1 MAERMRVRHDTVDY
15 WDDLIR
21 AASRDKTLTDAGLL
35 RLAQR
40 MERVRA
46 GLYGRRLNESKKQ
59 EILDAAVKYLSFG
72 GLTGRASKRGVI
84 TEAARQKSLQTRL
97 AKVGAPW
104 YWNLSSV
111 GLKGKTRD
119 GKFDKKDVN
128 KAYRDGLV
136 AAMKAFAN
144 QWAANGNAAP
154 MHGFF

>member
-1 MAERMRVRHDTVDY
+1 MRIRHNTEAY
-15 WDDLIR
+15 WDELIR
-21 AASRDKTLTDAGLL
+21 NAVRDKTLTDAGLL

-40 MERVRA
+40 MMRIRQ
-46 GLYGRRLNESKKQ
+46 GFYGKRTKDSDRQAIAK
-59 EILDAAVKYLSFG
+59 AAAEYLAFG
-72 GLTGRASKRGVI
+72 GLTGRPSKRGVI
-84 TEAARQKSLQTRL
+84 TDAARQKSLQTRL

-128 KAYRDGLV
+128 KAYRDKLV

-144 QWAANGNAAP
+144 QWAASGNAAP

>member
-1 MAERMRVRHDTVDY
+1 MRIRHNTEAY
-15 WDDLIR
+15 WDELIR
-21 AASRDKTLTDAGLL
+21 NAVRDQTLTDAGLL

-40 MERVRA
+40 MIRIRQ
-46 GLYGRRLNESKKQ
+46 GFYGKRIKDSDRQ
-59 EILDAAVKYLSFG
+59 AIATAAAEYLSLQ
-72 GLTGRASKRGVI
+72 GLRGRASKRGVI
-84 TEAARQKSLQTRL
+84 TDAARQKSLETRL
-97 AKVGAPW
+97 KKVGAPW

-119 GKFDKKDVN
+119 GKHDKMAVN

-144 QWAANGNAAP
+144 QWAAQGNAAP

>member
-1 MAERMRVRHDTVDY
+1 MRIRHNTEAY
-15 WDDLIR
+15 WDELIR
-21 AASRDKTLTDAGLL
+21 NAVREQSLTDAGLL

-40 MERVRA
+40 MMRVRQ
-46 GLYGRRLNESKKQ
+46 GFYGKRIKDSDRQAIAK
-59 EILDAAVKYLSFG
+59 AAADYLSIQ
-72 GLTGRASKRGVI
+72 GLRGRASKRGVI
-84 TEAARQKSLQTRL
+84 TDAARQKSLQTRL

-119 GKFDKKDVN
+119 GKFDKMTVN

-144 QWAANGNAAP
+144 QWAAGGNAAP

>member
-1 MAERMRVRHDTVDY
+1 MRIRHNTEAY
-15 WDDLIR
+15 WDELLR
-21 AASRDKTLTDAGLL
+21 NAYRDQTLTNAGML

-40 MERVRA
+40 MMRIRQGFYGKRIKDSDRQAIIQAAKEYLDVQ
-46 GLYGRRLNESKKQ
+46 GLR
-59 EILDAAVKYLSFG
+59 
-72 GLTGRASKRGVI
+72 GRASRRGII
-84 TEAARQKSLQTRL
+84 TDAARQKSLETRL
-97 AKVGAPW
+97 KKVGAPW

-119 GKFDKKDVN
+119 GRFEKKDVN

-144 QWAANGNAAP
+144 QWAASDQAPP

>member
-1 MAERMRVRHDTVDY
+1 MRVRHNTVDY
-15 WDDLIR
+15 WDALIR
-21 AASRDKTLTDAGLL
+21 AANRDQSLTNAGLL

-46 GLYGRRLNESKKQ
+46 GLYGKRLNEAKKQ
-59 EILDAAVKYLSFG
+59 EILDAAANYLSIQ

-84 TEAARQKSLQTRL
+84 TDAARQKSLQTRL

-111 GLKGKTRD
+111 GLKGKTKD
-119 GKFDKKDVN
+119 GKYDKKEVN

>member
-1 MAERMRVRHDTVDY
+1 MAENMRIRHDTEEY
-15 WDDLIR
+15 WDRLIR
-21 AASRDKTLTDAGLL
+21 DAVQKQSLTDAGLL

-40 MERVRA
+40 MMRIRQ
-46 GLYGRRLNESKKQ
+46 GFYGKRTKDSDRQAIAK
-59 EILDAAVKYLSFG
+59 AAAEYLSIQ
-72 GLTGRASKRGVI
+72 GLRGRASKRGVI
-84 TEAARQKSLQTRL
+84 TDAARQKSLETRL
-97 AKVGAPW
+97 KKVGAPW

-119 GKFDKKDVN
+119 GKFDKMAVN

-144 QWAANGNAAP
+144 QWAAQGNAAP

>member
-1 MAERMRVRHDTVDY
+1 MAERMRIRHDTEAY
-15 WDDLIR
+15 WDELIR
-21 AASRDKTLTDAGLL
+21 NASRDKTLTDAGLL

-40 MERVRA
+40 MMRVRQ
-46 GLYGRRLNESKKQ
+46 GLYGKRLDDSKKQ
-59 EILDAAVKYLSFG
+59 AILDAAVQYLSLG
-72 GLTGRASKRGVI
+72 GLKGRASKRGVI
-84 TEAARQKSLQTRL
+84 TDAARQKSLETRL
-97 AKVGAPW
+97 KKVGAPW

-119 GKFDKKDVN
+119 GRYEKKEVN

-144 QWAANGNAAP
+144 QWAASGNAAP